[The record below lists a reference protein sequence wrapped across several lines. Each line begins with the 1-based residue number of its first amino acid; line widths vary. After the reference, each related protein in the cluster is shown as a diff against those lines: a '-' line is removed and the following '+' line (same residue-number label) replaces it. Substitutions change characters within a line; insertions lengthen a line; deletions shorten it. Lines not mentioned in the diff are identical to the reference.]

1 MRAGLLSGFEGKIF
15 LFSSLDF
22 VELEKYFIDRAEE
35 EEILVEN
42 DREKWL
48 FTGHDNAHTA
58 NVSPQSVH

>member
-42 DREKWL
+42 DREK
-48 FTGHDNAHTA
+48 
-58 NVSPQSVH
+58 